1 MEPEKHLYKILY
13 TDDTYLVI
21 DWTKEEFKKVCNEML
36 SECKAVATAN
46 SLINLTLVRTIVL
59 IPPLPDLTEEEKK
72 EYNSKMK
79 KKTKNMMN
87 EWGFVDQETM
97 NWLEEQ
103 GIMDLNELEG
113 IED

>member
-1 MEPEKHLYKILY
+1 MDTEKHLYKILY
-13 TDDTYLVI
+13 TDDTYLII
-21 DWTKEEFKKVCNEML
+21 DWTKEEFKNISMQMTNDNNWVF
-36 SECKAVATAN
+36 AN
-46 SLINLTLVRTIVL
+46 DSLINKSLIRTIVL
-59 IPPLPDLTEEEKK
+59 IPPVPEPTEEEKK
-72 EYNSKMK
+72 AYNSKMK